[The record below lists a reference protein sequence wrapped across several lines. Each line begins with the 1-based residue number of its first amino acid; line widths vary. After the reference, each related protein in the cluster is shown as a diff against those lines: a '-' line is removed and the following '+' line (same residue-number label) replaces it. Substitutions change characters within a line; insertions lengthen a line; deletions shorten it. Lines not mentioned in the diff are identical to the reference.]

1 MGLQL
6 ELKRVIVQQ
15 RLLYLQLM
23 YFGLEQQL
31 KVLELV
37 PLVLLHDDDD
47 GGGGDVITINKLN

>member
-15 RLLYLQLM
+15 SLLYLQLM

-37 PLVLLHDDDD
+37 PLVLLHGDDD

>member
-15 RLLYLQLM
+15 SLLYLQLM

-37 PLVLLHDDDD
+37 LLVLLHGDDD